1 MTRITQSEFTA
12 TFGLDFEV
20 KHLIITNINE
30 WYIFD
35 ATLFERLFAQ
45 NKKFVEQF
53 IDFEARRLADFRT
66 DFFYKQIAEPFIS
79 SISSEVEC
87 VYFNVQ
93 DYQKPLRNADKSDDN
108 VLIAILCSKRTRLTS
123 PDRIK
128 SPFIIELGIFHG
140 TDTHR
145 IGISH

>member
-1 MTRITQSEFTA
+1 MNLQQL
-12 TFGLDFEV
+12 LDLTSKEKLNVKAFHELVLYYLRERVTLKNLEV

-66 DFFYKQIAEPFIS
+66 DFFYKQIAEP
-79 SISSEVEC
+79 
-87 VYFNVQ
+87 
-93 DYQKPLRNADKSDDN
+93 
-108 VLIAILCSKRTRLTS
+108 
-123 PDRIK
+123 
-128 SPFIIELGIFHG
+128 
-140 TDTHR
+140 
-145 IGISH
+145 